1 MMVHRIGKVD
11 SLQEAELGCNTCTI
25 EASVRIPVDGLILC
39 EVVSV
44 ISILQ
49 DLGDPSGYLSSDP

>member
-25 EASVRIPVDGLILC
+25 EASVRIPVVGLILC

-44 ISILQ
+44 YCRTWGTLQ
-49 DLGDPSGYLSSDP
+49 VI